1 MARVDEDAERRDIA
15 TAVATTTFPDSP
27 TLAQQVHIVAVP
39 DLWATTD
46 IAPAMAL
53 IEPARATR
61 TGTARILIAPELPHA
76 RPALADPRGVC
87 GYCLLRDTTS

>member
-1 MARVDEDAERRDIA
+1 MARVNEDAERRDSA
-15 TAVATTTFPDSP
+15 TAGATTTFLDSP
-27 TLAQQVHIVAVP
+27 TLAQQVHIVTVP

-46 IAPAMAL
+46 

-61 TGTARILIAPELPHA
+61 TGTARFLIAPELPHA

-87 GYCLLRDTTS
+87 GYRVLRDTTS

>member
-15 TAVATTTFPDSP
+15 TAEATTTFPDSP
-27 TLAQQVHIVAVP
+27 SLAQQVHIVAVL

-61 TGTARILIAPELPHA
+61 TGTAWFLISPGLPHA

-87 GYCLLRDTTS
+87 GYRVLRNTTS